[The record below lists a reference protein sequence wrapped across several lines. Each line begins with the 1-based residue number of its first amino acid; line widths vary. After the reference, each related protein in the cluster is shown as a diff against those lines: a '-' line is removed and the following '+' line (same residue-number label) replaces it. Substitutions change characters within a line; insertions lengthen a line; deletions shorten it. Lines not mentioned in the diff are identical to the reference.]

1 MVKVKSLLISLAQPL
16 TYAIFDA
23 QFNANPHGVPCEYF
37 KKLHRHTELH
47 IN

>member
-1 MVKVKSLLISLAQPL
+1 MVRVKILSISLAEAL

-23 QFNANPHGVPCEYF
+23 QNNANPYGVSCEYF
-37 KKLHRHTELH
+37 KELHRHTELH